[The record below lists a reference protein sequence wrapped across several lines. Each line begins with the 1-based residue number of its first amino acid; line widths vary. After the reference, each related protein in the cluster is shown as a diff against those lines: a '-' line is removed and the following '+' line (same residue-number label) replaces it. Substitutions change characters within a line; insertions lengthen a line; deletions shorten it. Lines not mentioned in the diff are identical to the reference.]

1 MHKLKTIIAVG
12 SLVVAS
18 VSWGQTTTNY
28 RDATGRVVGSSVT
41 TYDSRGAPQTT
52 NYRDATGQVIGSSV
66 AYDNGTT
73 NYRNA
78 EGSIY
83 GSSLNTPKQAPASD
97 SGSIFK

>member
-28 RDATGRVVGSSVT
+28 RDATGRVV
-41 TYDSRGAPQTT
+41 
-52 NYRDATGQVIGSSV
+52 GSSV